1 MFKHSLSIAAICALS
16 CLAAGGDDGV
26 TDKTILVGQA
36 ASLKGPAE
44 ALGKGMQAGL
54 AAYFN
59 RVNTAGGIHGR
70 TIELNSLNDGYE
82 PEKTA
87 QVTSMLIEKMNVFA
101 MIGAVGTPTS
111 KVAMPLCEQHK
122 VPFIAPFTGAE
133 LLRSPFNPWVVNLRA
148 SYNQETEALAKHLV
162 DSQGLKKIACMY
174 QNDAYGQ
181 AGLAGIKAALER
193 RGIQLVATGTYERN
207 TVAVTDAITTIAAA
221 TPDAIV
227 MVGAYKP
234 CAEFIRQARTN
245 ASLKTSTLCNI
256 SFVGTEALLADLGS
270 ASDGVVVSQVVP
282 SPWNTTI
289 PVVKEY
295 HEDMKAAGSTNA
307 IGYVSLEGYLA
318 GKMFCTVLNQ
328 IEGTPTREAF
338 LAAVKN
344 TKSLDLGGFTVSFG
358 DQDHQ
363 GSDTVYLTWFTG
375 GKVEPIADSNLA
387 IVEVK

>member
-1 MFKHSLSIAAICALS
+1 MFRNSFSFAAVCALAT
-16 CLAAGGDDGV
+16 LAGAADDGV

-54 AAYFN
+54 TAYFTRIN
-59 RVNTAGGIHGR
+59 GTGGVNGR

-82 PEKTA
+82 PEKSA
-87 QVTSMLIEKMNVFA
+87 QVTAMLIEKMNVFA
-101 MIGAVGTPTS
+101 MIGGVGTPTA
-111 KVAMPLCEQHK
+111 KVALPLCEQHK

-162 DSQGLKKIACMY
+162 DSQGFKKVACMY

-193 RGIQLVATGTYERN
+193 RGMQLVTTGTYERN
-207 TVAVTDAITTIAAA
+207 TVAVTDAISTIAASK
-221 TPDAIV
+221 PEAIV

-234 CAEFIRQARTN
+234 CAEFIRQSKTN
-245 ASLKTSTLCNI
+245 EALKTAALCNI
-256 SFVGTEALLADLGS
+256 SFVGTEALLADLGATS
-270 ASDGVVVSQVVP
+270 EGVVVSQVVP
-282 SPWNTTI
+282 SPWNTSI
-289 PVVKEY
+289 PVVKDY
-295 HEDMKAAGSTNA
+295 QEDMKASGNAEA

-318 GKMFCTVLNQ
+318 GKMFCTVLGRV
-328 IEGTPTREAF
+328 EGTPTREAF
-338 LAAVKN
+338 LAQLAK
-344 TKSLDLGGFTVSFG
+344 TTSLDLGGFVVSFG
-358 DQDHQ
+358 DKDHQ
-363 GSDTVYLTWFTG
+363 GSDTVYLTQFAN